1 MAKVHNPDE
10 AYAGRRLDAVVVN
23 LTLDQG
29 AADILR
35 RDCTR
40 GRKTMGHFV
49 SRLLYE
55 YEARRQ
61 ERQNIIGMLAQES
74 SGSHNS

>member
-10 AYAGRRLDAVVVN
+10 AYAGRRLDAVVLN
-23 LTLDQG
+23 LTLDED
-29 AADILR
+29 AATILR
-35 RDCTR
+35 HNCTR

-55 YEARRQ
+55 YEARQQ
-61 ERQNIIGMLAQES
+61 ERQHIIGMLEKPTGMS
-74 SGSHNS
+74 DEK